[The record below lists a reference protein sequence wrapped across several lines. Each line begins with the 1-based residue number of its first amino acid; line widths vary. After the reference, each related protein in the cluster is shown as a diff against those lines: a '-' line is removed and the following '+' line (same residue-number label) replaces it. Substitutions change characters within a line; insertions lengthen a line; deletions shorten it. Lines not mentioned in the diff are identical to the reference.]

1 MDNQVNQKQGMK
13 KAFSILELIFI
24 IAVLGIIAAIAVPKL
39 MDTRNNAQATT
50 IKQDIATIT
59 TSVQSYYMLNN
70 GIEKISD
77 AVNIN
82 PTTWSIT
89 NKKLE
94 YEIHDKICVIIDINT
109 NKLIIDIDETSSEV
123 CQKLYDEGI
132 RDISYELF

>member
-1 MDNQVNQKQGMK
+1 MK

-70 GIEKISD
+70 SIEKISD
-77 AVNIN
+77 TVSIN
-82 PTTWSIT
+82 PATWSIT
-89 NKKLE
+89 DKKLE
-94 YEIHDKICVIIDINT
+94 YEIQDKICVIIDVNN
-109 NKLIIDIDETSSEV
+109 NKLTIDIDETSSEV

>member
-1 MDNQVNQKQGMK
+1 MNTNMK

-70 GIEKISD
+70 SIEKISD
-77 AVNIN
+77 TVSIN
-82 PTTWSIT
+82 PATWSIT
-89 NKKLE
+89 DKKLE
-94 YEIHDKICVIIDINT
+94 YEIQDKICVIIDVNN
-109 NKLIIDIDETSSEV
+109 NKLTIDIDETSSEV